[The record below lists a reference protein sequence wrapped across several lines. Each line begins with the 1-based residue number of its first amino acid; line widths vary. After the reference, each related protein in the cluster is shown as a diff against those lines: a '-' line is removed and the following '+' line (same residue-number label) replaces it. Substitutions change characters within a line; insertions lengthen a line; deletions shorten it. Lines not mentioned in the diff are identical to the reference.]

1 MLSQGDLFRALSNLE
16 LLSIFVC
23 GLLVFGYLNRRTP
36 RIHIP
41 SMAIAFLIDMTIVVY
56 IEVTRDA
63 VASAKKRMGA
73 LMIVH
78 ILLSLTVLVL
88 YFGQIITGLRKVK
101 GRPSRWH
108 GQAALWFLAARFGNL
123 ITSFMVMH

>member
-1 MLSQGDLFRALSNLE
+1 MLLAGDLFRAFSNLE

-23 GLLVFGYLNRRTP
+23 ALLVFGYLNRRTP

-63 VASAKKRMGA
+63 VASAKKRMGP
-73 LMIVH
+73 LMIIH
-78 ILLSLTVLVL
+78 ILLSVTVLIL
-88 YFGQIITGLRKVK
+88 YFGQIISGLRKVK

-123 ITSFMVMH
+123 LTSFMVMH